1 MNYQSNRVRQAIA
14 ATLQGLP
21 LMETI
26 EEFEPPKIDFD
37 METQTG
43 GRFLPEEMAKALKAL
58 QSKLQLQGVGLPIML
73 ALGVSIGDDIL
84 LQVREGG
91 KDIEGN
97 TYSTWH
103 TIGGRLQLLE
113 EDKLKMG
120 SKPVTNLGLAV
131 RTYMRQENGV
141 IVIDIDA
148 RTQKIVIN
156 GKDIMADVRRAVLMG

>member
-1 MNYQSNRVRQAIA
+1 MGIQTNRVRQAIA

-37 METQTG
+37 METMTG
-43 GRFLPEEMAKALKAL
+43 GRFLAEEMAKGLKAL
-58 QSKLQLQGVGLPIML
+58 TSKLQLQGVGLPIML

-91 KDIEGN
+91 EDQEGN
-97 TYSTWH
+97 TYTTYH
-103 TIGGRLQLLE
+103 TIGGRLRLLE

-120 SKPVTNLGLAV
+120 SKPVTNLEFAV
-131 RTYMRQENGV
+131 RTYTRQENGA
-141 IVIDIDA
+141 IVINIDS
-148 RTQKIVIN
+148 RTQQIVIN
-156 GKDIMADVRRAVLMG
+156 GKDIMGAARRAVLMV